1 MIKKTYIY
9 LAIGHQGMIHIY
21 QKLPGQFCDNM
32 GAILKL
38 VELNKVNMLFLVGI
52 KGQKGEPGITG
63 DGSNESGKGFKVGS
77 IYVVYLFSQPAFT
90 CSKLTTETLEQGE
103 KYIQS

>member
-1 MIKKTYIY
+1 
-9 LAIGHQGMIHIY
+9 MIHIY

-52 KGQKGEPGITG
+52 KGQKG